1 MQVGIVLVLK
11 VFLIS
16 INLKIIK
23 DNLPKSCKCSI
34 GGRTMAKPEKL
45 KLEIN
50 ELRHRLSDYLENDV
64 GHDKIFQLNIEID
77 QLIVKYYRLKM
88 ENKT

>member
-1 MQVGIVLVLK
+1 
-11 VFLIS
+11 
-16 INLKIIK
+16 
-23 DNLPKSCKCSI
+23 
-34 GGRTMAKPEKL
+34 MAKPEKL